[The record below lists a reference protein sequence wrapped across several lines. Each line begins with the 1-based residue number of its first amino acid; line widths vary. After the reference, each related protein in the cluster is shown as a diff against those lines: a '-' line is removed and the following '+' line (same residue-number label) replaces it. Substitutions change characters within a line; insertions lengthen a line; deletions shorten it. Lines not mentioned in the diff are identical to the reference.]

1 MIAHNKTLLE
11 NQILLDQAQSLQKA
25 GFISPENLT
34 EIEAQ
39 LPVLKTQKSI
49 LIRIG
54 MAFLGLLLYS
64 SICGFV
70 SLIGINN
77 IDHSFHF
84 FLFIYAII
92 GFAGA
97 EFYAQQGTKEQGL
110 DDTFLIGGQL
120 LLAIAMGFDNE
131 NYEILVATTATIVSF
146 ITYLRYTHLS
156 SVLIFCVASTAT
168 IAIGVFNRDEIPALL
183 LPFILMTYAVLIY
196 FITSKLT
203 QKVNYPF
210 YHFGLIVLKNFAL
223 VLLYLAGNYMVVR
236 ELSVDLLNIEVTPK
250 NDIPLSWF
258 FYGYTFLIPALFIY
272 FSIKLQQRAMLWIGL
287 LSIGFSI
294 YTIRM
299 YHHVLPPELALT
311 LGGLVLF
318 ALTYYSIKRLKYKTT
333 GLTFM
338 PDRFVNTQD
347 FVHTEALILTS
358 QFGLKPETTIESP
371 IEFGGGDFS
380 GGGSG
385 GSF

>member
-11 NQILLDQAQSLQKA
+11 NQILLNQAQSLQKA
-25 GFISPENLT
+25 GFISPENLA
-34 EIEAQ
+34 EIKEQ
-39 LPVLKTQKSI
+39 LPVLKSQKNI

-77 IDHSFHF
+77 IDHSFHVY
-84 FLFIYAII
+84 LFIYAII

-120 LLAIAMGFDNE
+120 LLTTAVGFDNE
-131 NYEILVATTATIVSF
+131 NYQILVATTASLVSF
-146 ITYLRYTHLS
+146 LTYLRYTHLS

-168 IAIGVFNRDEIPALL
+168 IGIAIINTPEIPAGI
-183 LPFILMTYAVLIY
+183 LPFVMMLYAALVY
-196 FITSKLT
+196 FLANKATK
-203 QKVNYPF
+203 QVRFPF
-210 YHFGLIVLKNFAL
+210 YHFGLTVFKNFGL
-223 VLLYLAGNYMVVR
+223 VLFYLSGNYMVVR
-236 ELSVDLLNIEVTPK
+236 ELSVALLGLEIAPK
-250 NDIPLSWF
+250 ADIPLSWF
-258 FYGYTFLIPALFIY
+258 FYTFTFIVPAFYLF
-272 FSIKLQQRAMLWIGL
+272 FAIKLQQRAMLWIGL

-311 LGGLVLF
+311 LGGILLF
-318 ALTYYSIKRLKYKTT
+318 ALTYYSIKRLKDKTK

-347 FVHTEALILTS
+347 YIHTEALILTS